1 MNGEQKVTRAIER
14 ANQLVRRYLTAG
26 LGELAVSEVEAHLL
40 ARMAA
45 RGPCSVGDLQK
56 AFAMRPSTLTNA
68 LDRLESRRFLV
79 RRSDPKDRRTFVLEL
94 TAAGGRAA
102 ADVVS
107 LVDALERRV
116 GERVSARQLAS
127 FHAVIAALEGALDDR
142 A

>member
-1 MNGEQKVTRAIER
+1 MRRALEAFYAVAQPQHTQRLGLRYINLIDPELLNNVSVPVR
-14 ANQLVRRYLTAG
+14 AEFPG
-26 LGELAVSEVEAHLL
+26 LL
-40 ARMAA
+40 
-45 RGPCSVGDLQK
+45 PQQK

-127 FHAVIAALEGALDDR
+127 FHAVIAALEGALDNR